1 MPRSRYRVQ
10 CDPCPH
16 FLTATVNYWL
26 PLFTRPE
33 TVNIISA
40 IISAGSQAPAWEPS
54 PGSSSFPS
62 TPRHTGVQP
71 CPEAATVSNAIH
83 AYTS

>member
-10 CDPCPH
+10 SDPCPH

-33 TVNIISA
+33 TVDIILDS
-40 IISAGSQAPAWEPS
+40 
-54 PGSSSFPS
+54 
-62 TPRHTGVQP
+62 
-71 CPEAATVSNAIH
+71 
-83 AYTS
+83 